1 MLKMCVYSEPKL
13 HVNQLVLGL
22 KNFFSS
28 SPQLLDMTLKLLKLI
43 FGYKGAENMKA
54 G

>member
-13 HVNQLVLGL
+13 HVKQLVLGL